1 MTKKNLEKFK
11 ERLEETKKSL
21 ESSLKTFATRDPNIK
36 GDWDSKFP
44 EFSKDPNVNM
54 EEEADE
60 VEEYLTR
67 LPVEH
72 SYELRVQAI
81 NEALT
86 RIKNGTYGK
95 CAKCK
100 KNIPLKRLEAYP
112 EAKFCLKCQ
121 GQQ

>member
-1 MTKKNLEKFK
+1 MTNKNLEKFK
-11 ERLEETKKSL
+11 KHLEKTKKTL
-21 ESSLKTFATRDPNIK
+21 ESSLKTFATKDPSIK

-86 RIKNGTYGK
+86 RLKNGTYGK

-100 KNIPLKRLEAYP
+100 KDIPLKRLEAYP
-112 EAKFCLKCQ
+112 EAKFCLKCRL
-121 GQQ
+121 